1 MKYLLLLKLLFIF
14 EHYQMAQKTD
24 MHICLG
30 SSCFSRGNK
39 EVVAFIKDYLHRN
52 NLEDKVN
59 FKGARCMGYCSE
71 GPNLRINEEVI
82 RGVSL
87 NAIENIL
94 EKKTERIK

>member
-1 MKYLLLLKLLFIF
+1 MSRKV
-14 EHYQMAQKTD
+14 E

-39 EVVAFIKDYLHRN
+39 EVVSFIKEYLHRN

-59 FKGARCMGYCSE
+59 FKGARCMGHCSE

-82 RGVSL
+82 SGVNLS
-87 NAIENIL
+87 AIETIL
-94 EKKTERIK
+94 DRVVARIK